1 MKILY
6 DTSKLL
12 DVDDGYTRTNTIF
25 DFIGE
30 CASGVA
36 KELKSYEDHIKKGD
50 FDFHRIRKHPE
61 FGKRMERL
69 YKRHGYDEMM
79 AVLDWVKKEPD
90 FRLGEMANLLVVA
103 DGRDG
108 ALPESVWESIRPLK
122 KTGTDIGLVVNRW
135 SGPMRAPAPAEETD
149 IPVFLIPELPPEAFT
164 ALYRFVF
171 GS

>member
-1 MKILY
+1 MTGRETLELEPVKAAVEKRAGENALPVVGVIGIGPGAGVTTVCRLLERENQLKGRSVRIL
-6 DTSKLL
+6 DL
-12 DVDDGYTRTNTIF
+12 
-25 DFIGE
+25 GE
-30 CASGVA
+30 
-36 KELKSYEDHIKKGD
+36 
-50 FDFHRIRKHPE
+50 
-61 FGKRMERL
+61 
-69 YKRHGYDEMM
+69 
-79 AVLDWVKKEPD
+79 KKEPD
-90 FRLGEMANLLVVA
+90 FRPGEMANLLVVA

-149 IPVFLIPELPPEAFT
+149 IPVFLIPELPPDVFT